1 MDYLSKKRKV
11 QTITAIFTYILF
23 IVLSIILLVLRDPS
37 QLKAEYII
45 NISVDIFGMVMGYVL
60 FVCCLIDVQRTGARN
75 LYFFYLINVTF
86 VGLFT
91 DLIAWIVD
99 GIPSLNYVNI
109 VDNTVYYISMPL
121 EAIFFWLYVTEF
133 LGIDSKKEQII
144 NLIMRIGLVVT
155 LITRVLNILFGFYFT
170 VDASGH
176 YSRSQLYPI
185 SMIYAFFT
193 SVATIVLIVKKR
205 RKLQTYQFV
214 ALMLYIF
221 LPVAITIFT
230 MFTYGLSI
238 SYGVMMLVMLLMY
251 CVLNIAQG
259 RDKVIN
265 DRDLKMAAV
274 IQESVIPHIFPP
286 FPDRSEFEIFAS
298 MDAAKDVGGDFYDF
312 FLVDDDHLCLVIAD
326 VSGKGVPASLFMMI
340 SKILIKSHI
349 QAGESL
355 GEALANVNN
364 ILLDGS
370 STEMFVTV
378 WAAMIEISTGKGI
391 AVNAGHEHPVLR
403 RSEGDY
409 EFVKYRH
416 SPAVGTVEDIPFR
429 EHEFELHKGDSI
441 FVYTD
446 GVPEAINQAEEFFG
460 TEKLIDTLN
469 KYKDLG
475 PEELLK
481 NVKKDIDAFIGNA
494 KQFDDITMLGIRYKG

>member
-1 MDYLSKKRKV
+1 
-11 QTITAIFTYILF
+11 
-23 IVLSIILLVLRDPS
+23 
-37 QLKAEYII
+37 
-45 NISVDIFGMVMGYVL
+45 
-60 FVCCLIDVQRTGARN
+60 
-75 LYFFYLINVTF
+75 
-86 VGLFT
+86 
-91 DLIAWIVD
+91 
-99 GIPSLNYVNI
+99 
-109 VDNTVYYISMPL
+109 
-121 EAIFFWLYVTEF
+121 
-133 LGIDSKKEQII
+133 
-144 NLIMRIGLVVT
+144 
-155 LITRVLNILFGFYFT
+155 
-170 VDASGH
+170 
-176 YSRSQLYPI
+176 
-185 SMIYAFFT
+185 
-193 SVATIVLIVKKR
+193 
-205 RKLQTYQFV
+205 
-214 ALMLYIF
+214 
-221 LPVAITIFT
+221 
-230 MFTYGLSI
+230 
-238 SYGVMMLVMLLMY
+238 MMLVMLLMY

-446 GVPEAINQAEEFFG
+446 GIPEAINQAEEFFG